1 MPTVAFPRPL
11 VAIVAFAALITA
23 CSKEEAKPQPQQRP
37 APDVVV
43 QTVAPRD
50 IPFTPTFVAQ
60 TESSQQVNIVA
71 RVSGFLDKIAY
82 QEGDFVKE
90 GQLLFQLDPKPFQA
104 QLEAARGELQAQQAR
119 FTTSQANLGRVKP
132 LAQENALSQADLD
145 KAQGEF
151 DSAKAAVFA
160 AQAKVKEAELNLG
173 YATIRSP
180 VSGLASRALQRQGAF
195 VNATSDSANLTYVAA
210 IDPIWVNF
218 SVSQTQAA
226 RTRELIQTK
235 QIVAPRNQAYVV
247 ELLLSDGTPYPHQG
261 KINFADPSFSQDTG
275 SFLVRAVLPNP
286 NTVLRPGM
294 FVTAI
299 VKGSIRP
306 NAIVVPQ
313 LAVQQGSNGHLVYV
327 VKDDGTVEVRPVI
340 VGEYVGEKDIVIVS
354 GLIAGDRVVV
364 EGVLKVVPGQ
374 PVKVA
379 ETRQQPSPVSATP
392 AAPASA
398 APTASP
404 ATAPS
409 EAPATAPS
417 AAPTAVPR
425 SATPA
430 LSPESPRGVPASAAT
445 DKGVGPGSYGPTKRG
460 ETLTGI
466 AMQVKPANASL
477 EQTIVGIFHA
487 NPDAFTTDPH
497 RLRTGVML
505 RIPASDELAAVDRAA
520 AAEELRRA
528 TELWRAGHVS
538 PAR

>member
-1 MPTVAFPRPL
+1 MPAIMLPHPL
-11 VAIVAFAALITA
+11 VALVACAALIA
-23 CSKEEAKPQPQQRP
+23 GCSKEAPQPQQQQRP
-37 APDVVV
+37 APEVVV
-43 QTVAPRD
+43 LAVAPRD
-50 IPFTPTFVAQ
+50 VPYTPTFVAQ
-60 TESSQQVNIVA
+60 TESSRQVNIVA

-82 QEGDFVKE
+82 QEGDVVKE

-173 YATIRSP
+173 YTTIRSP
-180 VSGLASRALQRQGAF
+180 VNGLASRSLQREGTF
-195 VNATSDSANLTYVAA
+195 INSTSDSANLTYVAA
-210 IDPIWVNF
+210 VHPIWVNF
-218 SVSQTQAA
+218 SVSQTQVA
-226 RTRELIQTK
+226 RTRELTQAK
-235 QIVAPRNQAYVV
+235 QIVAPRNQDYVV
-247 ELLLSDGTPYPHQG
+247 ELLMSDGTPYPHQG

-286 NTVLRPGM
+286 NMLLRPGM
-294 FVTAI
+294 FVTAV
-299 VKGSIRP
+299 VKGAMRP

-327 VKDDGTVEVRPVI
+327 VKDDGTAEVRPVI
-340 VGEYVGEKDIVIVS
+340 VGEYVGEKDIVIAN
-354 GLIAGDRVVV
+354 GLHGGDKVVV

-379 ETRQQPSPVSATP
+379 ETRQAPPPSAAP

-398 APTASP
+398 APPAAAAPAAVATAAPP
-404 ATAPS
+404 ATKAPS
-409 EAPATAPS
+409 PPLPGAAAGSAITGKEA
-417 AAPTAVPR
+417 
-425 SATPA
+425 
-430 LSPESPRGVPASAAT
+430 
-445 DKGVGPGSYGPTKRG
+445 GPGTYGPTKRG
-460 ETLTGI
+460 DTLRGI
-466 AMQVKPANASL
+466 AIQVKPANASL

-487 NPDAFTTDPH
+487 NPDAFATDPH
-497 RLRTGVML
+497 RLKTGVML
-505 RIPASDELAAVDRAA
+505 RIPTSDELAAVDRAA
-520 AAEELRRA
+520 AAAEVRRA
-528 TELWRAGHVS
+528 TELWRTGQVS

>member
-1 MPTVAFPRPL
+1 MPAVAFRRPIVAL
-11 VAIVAFAALITA
+11 IALAAIVAA
-23 CSKEEAKPQPQQRP
+23 CSKEAPPQQQRP
-37 APDVVV
+37 APEVVV
-43 QTVAPRD
+43 LTVAPRD
-50 IPFTPTFVAQ
+50 VPYTPTFVAQ

-82 QEGDFVKE
+82 QEGDSVKE

-180 VSGLASRALQRQGAF
+180 VNGLASRSLQRQGAY

-210 IDPIWVNF
+210 IHPIWVNF
-218 SVSQTQAA
+218 SVSQTQVA
-226 RTRELIQTK
+226 RTRELLQAK
-235 QIVAPRNQAYVV
+235 QIVSPRNQDYVV
-247 ELLLSDGTPYPHQG
+247 ELLMSDGTPYPHQG

-286 NTVLRPGM
+286 NMLLRPGM

-299 VKGSIRP
+299 VKGAMRP

-327 VKDDGTVEVRPVI
+327 VKDDGTAEVRPVI
-340 VGEYVGEKDIVIVS
+340 VGEYVGEKDIVIVN
-354 GLIAGDRVVV
+354 GLHGGDKVVV
-364 EGVLKVVPGQ
+364 EGVLKVVPGR

-379 ETRQQPSPVSATP
+379 ETRQQTSPAGAPAASPSAAIATPPSAVP
-392 AAPASA
+392 AAPPPATRVPDPSSA
-398 APTASP
+398 A
-404 ATAPS
+404 
-409 EAPATAPS
+409 
-417 AAPTAVPR
+417 AVGD
-425 SATPA
+425 ADT
-430 LSPESPRGVPASAAT
+430 G
-445 DKGVGPGSYGPTKRG
+445 KGAGPGTYGPTKRG
-460 ETLTGI
+460 DTLRAI
-466 AMQVKPANASL
+466 AMQFKPANASL

-487 NPDAFTTDPH
+487 NPDAFAADPH
-497 RLRTGVML
+497 RLKTGVTL
-505 RIPASDELAAVDRAA
+505 RIPTSDELAAVDRATA
-520 AAEELRRA
+520 AAEVRRA

-538 PAR
+538 SAR